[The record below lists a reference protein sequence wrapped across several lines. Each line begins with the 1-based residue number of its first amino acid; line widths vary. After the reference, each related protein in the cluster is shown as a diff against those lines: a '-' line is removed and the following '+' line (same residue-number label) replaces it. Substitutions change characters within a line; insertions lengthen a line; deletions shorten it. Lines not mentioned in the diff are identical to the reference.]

1 MGMLM
6 DGVKMDLEQQI
17 VLLMKKVAREKA
29 SRKSAEKLL
38 EEKSNELF
46 LAKKMVE
53 DTLVHLQQQAE
64 QDMALLTL
72 KTYLDSILLDFNQLF
87 LKNSISD
94 TLLQRL
100 LNNISHI
107 DTINAVKLNIQSIN
121 VADKITVLTA
131 GIWTRWEVSAE
142 QGSSCRWSS
151 DHRQLHINIDGE
163 ESQLGVLSVSLETKK
178 QWQQTIEKQLSL
190 FSEMI
195 SVAYQRK
202 YLLDR
207 TILEMHRAENSEKST
222 RDFVTM
228 INHELRTPLN
238 GLLGSADLMADTQID
253 TQQARLL
260 TTIHQSGELLRVIIN
275 DLLDFSKM
283 SAGMLEL
290 IIKPFGVVSVSRV
303 IEDIFSIRAEE
314 KGLQFE
320 LIFSEQ
326 IPTELLG
333 DAERIKQILVN
344 LIGNALKFTS
354 DGKIS
359 VYFLWENEQ
368 LVFNIVDTGCGIPAD
383 KQSNLFEPFVQ
394 VDNSSNRK
402 HEGTGLGLSIC
413 LHLIK
418 EMQGELILTSEL
430 DKGSE
435 FKVCLPLAI
444 PAENIKTTEERED
457 IDYPIHQLKLLIVE
471 DIKTNQ
477 VVIEMMLKKLGL
489 NCDIKNNG
497 QEALSYLEH
506 HHVDIILM
514 DCRMPIMDGFEA
526 TRILRQQGYDKPI
539 IALTAGTTN
548 TERDECLACGMNDIV
563 NKPYQLKD
571 LQRTLNHW
579 GKQLSNPL

>member
-1 MGMLM
+1 
-6 DGVKMDLEQQI
+6 MDLEQQI

-29 SRKSAEKLL
+29 SRKSAEQLL

-53 DTLVHLQQQAE
+53 DTLVHVQHQAE

-100 LNNISHI
+100 LNNLSHV
-107 DTINAVKLNIQSIN
+107 DTINAVQLKIQSIN
-121 VADKITVLTA
+121 VVDEMTVLNA
-131 GIWTRWEVSAE
+131 GICTRWDESAE
-142 QGSSCRWSS
+142 QVSSCRWTD
-151 DHRQLHINIDGE
+151 DHLQLHIIIDGE
-163 ESQLGVLSVSLETKK
+163 DAQLGVLSVSLETKK

-222 RDFVTM
+222 RDFVAM

-238 GLLGSADLMADTQID
+238 GLLGSADLMSDTKINK
-253 TQQARLL
+253 QQARLL

-290 IIKPFGVVSVSRV
+290 IIKPFDVVSVSRV

-314 KGLQFE
+314 QGLQFE

-354 DGKIS
+354 DGKVS

-444 PAENIKTTEERED
+444 PAENIKTTEEQDE

-471 DIKTNQ
+471 DIKMNQ

-497 QEALSYLEH
+497 KEALSYLEH

-548 TERDECLACGMNDIV
+548 TERDECLACGMDDIV

>member
-1 MGMLM
+1 
-6 DGVKMDLEQQI
+6 MDLEQKI
-17 VLLMKKVAREKA
+17 VLLQKKIAREKA
-29 SRKSAEKLL
+29 SRQAAEQLL
-38 EEKSNELF
+38 EYKSNELF

-53 DTLVHLQQQAE
+53 DTLVHVQQQAE
-64 QDMALLTL
+64 QDVALLTF
-72 KTYLDSILLDFNQLF
+72 KTYLDSILLDFSQLF
-87 LKNSISD
+87 LKNSVSA

-107 DTINAVKLNIQSIN
+107 DTITAVQLKIQSIDD
-121 VADKITVLTA
+121 VDSITVLHA
-131 GIWTRWEVSAE
+131 GVRTQWQEPIKHNL
-142 QGSSCRWSS
+142 SCYWSG
-151 DHRQLHINIDGE
+151 DHRHLHIIINGE
-163 ESQLGVLSVSLETKK
+163 DSQLGVLSVELDTKLE
-178 QWQQTIEKQLSL
+178 WQQTIEKQLSL
-190 FSEMI
+190 FSDMI

-222 RDFVTM
+222 RDFVAM

-238 GLLGSADLMADTQID
+238 GLLGSADLMGDTKID
-253 TQQARLL
+253 KQQARLL

-290 IIKPFGVVSVSRV
+290 QIKPFDVACISRV
-303 IEDIFSIRAEE
+303 IDDIFSIRAEE
-314 KGLQFE
+314 KGLAFE
-320 LIFSEQ
+320 LFFSKQ
-326 IPTELLG
+326 IPPELLG

-344 LIGNALKFTS
+344 LIGNAMKFTS
-354 DGKIS
+354 EGKVS

-368 LVFNIVDTGCGIPAD
+368 LVFNIVDTGCGIPLD

-418 EMQGELILTSEL
+418 EMQGELLLTSEL

-435 FKVCLPLAI
+435 FKVRLPLPI
-444 PAENIKTTEERED
+444 PVQQEKSVQVED
-457 IDYPIHQLKLLIVE
+457 EIDYPINELSLLVVE
-471 DIKTNQ
+471 DIKMNQ

-489 NCDIKNNG
+489 NCDIHNNG
-497 QEALSYLEH
+497 KEALSYLEEH
-506 HHVDIILM
+506 TVDIILM

-526 TRILRQQGYDKPI
+526 TRTLRQQGYTKPI

-548 TERDECLACGMNDIV
+548 IEREECLACGMDDIV

-571 LQRTLNHW
+571 LEKMLNHW
-579 GKQLSNPL
+579 GKRLSQPL

>member
-1 MGMLM
+1 
-6 DGVKMDLEQQI
+6 MDLEQKI
-17 VLLMKKVAREKA
+17 VLLQKKIAREKA
-29 SRKSAEKLL
+29 SRQAAEQLL
-38 EEKSNELF
+38 EYKSNELF

-53 DTLVHLQQQAE
+53 DTLVHVQQQAE
-64 QDMALLTL
+64 QDVALLTF
-72 KTYLDSILLDFNQLF
+72 KTYLDSILLDFSQLF
-87 LKNSISD
+87 LKNSVSA

-107 DTINAVKLNIQSIN
+107 DTITAVQLKIQSIDD
-121 VADKITVLTA
+121 VDSITVLHA
-131 GIWTRWEVSAE
+131 GIRTRWQEPIKHNL
-142 QGSSCRWSS
+142 SCYWSG
-151 DHRQLHINIDGE
+151 DHRHLHIIINGE
-163 ESQLGVLSVSLETKK
+163 DSQLGVLSVELDTKLE
-178 QWQQTIEKQLSL
+178 WQQTIEKQLSL
-190 FSEMI
+190 FSDMI

-222 RDFVTM
+222 RDFVAM

-238 GLLGSADLMADTQID
+238 GLLGSADLMGDTKID
-253 TQQARLL
+253 KQQARLL

-290 IIKPFGVVSVSRV
+290 QIKPFDVACISRV
-303 IEDIFSIRAEE
+303 IDDIFSIRAEE
-314 KGLQFE
+314 KGLAFE
-320 LIFSEQ
+320 LFFSKL
-326 IPTELLG
+326 IPPELLG

-344 LIGNALKFTS
+344 LIGNAMKFTS
-354 DGKIS
+354 EGKVS

-368 LVFNIVDTGCGIPAD
+368 LVFNIVDTGCGIPLD

-418 EMQGELILTSEL
+418 EMQGELLLTSEL

-435 FKVCLPLAI
+435 FKVRLPLPI
-444 PAENIKTTEERED
+444 PVQQEKSVQVED
-457 IDYPIHQLKLLIVE
+457 EIDYQIHELSLLVVE
-471 DIKTNQ
+471 DIKMNQ

-489 NCDIKNNG
+489 NCDIHNNG
-497 QEALSYLEH
+497 KEALSYLEEH
-506 HHVDIILM
+506 TVDIILM

-526 TRILRQQGYDKPI
+526 TRTLRQQGYTKPI

-548 TERDECLACGMNDIV
+548 IEREECLACGMDDIV

-571 LQRTLNHW
+571 LEKMLNHW
-579 GKQLSNPL
+579 GKRLSQPL

>member
-1 MGMLM
+1 
-6 DGVKMDLEQQI
+6 MDLEQQI
-17 VLLMKKVAREKA
+17 VLLKKKVAREKA
-29 SRKSAEKLL
+29 CRKSAEQLL
-38 EEKSNELF
+38 EDKSNELF

-53 DTLVHLQQQAE
+53 DTLVHVQQQAE
-64 QDMALLTL
+64 QDMALLTF
-72 KTYLDSILLDFNQLF
+72 KTYLDSILLDFSQLF
-87 LKNSISD
+87 LKNSVSA

-100 LNNISHI
+100 LNNLSHI
-107 DTINAVKLNIQSIN
+107 DTITAVQLNIQSIDA
-121 VADKITVLTA
+121 VDSIAVLHA
-131 GIWTRWEVSAE
+131 GVRTQWQEPIEHSA
-142 QGSSCRWSS
+142 SCYWSA
-151 DHRQLHINIDGE
+151 DHRHLHIMINGE
-163 ESQLGVLSVSLETKK
+163 DSQLGVLSVALDTKLE
-178 QWQQTIEKQLSL
+178 WQQTIEKQLSL
-190 FSEMI
+190 FSDMI

-222 RDFVTM
+222 RDFVAM

-238 GLLGSADLMADTQID
+238 GLLGSADLMDDTKID
-253 TQQARLL
+253 KQQARLL

-290 IIKPFGVVSVSRV
+290 QIKPFDVVCISRV
-303 IEDIFSIRAEE
+303 IDDIFSVRAEE
-314 KGLQFE
+314 KGLAFE
-320 LIFSEQ
+320 LFFSKQ
-326 IPTELLG
+326 IPLELLG

-344 LIGNALKFTS
+344 LIGNAMKFTS
-354 DGKIS
+354 EGKVS

-368 LVFNIVDTGCGIPAD
+368 LVFNIVDTGCGIPLD

-418 EMQGELILTSEL
+418 EMQGELILTSAL

-435 FKVCLPLAI
+435 FKVSLPLAI
-444 PAENIKTTEERED
+444 SAQNMHTTQVEEEM
-457 IDYPIHQLKLLIVE
+457 DYPIHELTLLVVE
-471 DIKTNQ
+471 DIKMNQ

-489 NCDIKNNG
+489 NCDIYNNG
-497 QEALSYLEH
+497 KEALRYLEEH
-506 HHVDIILM
+506 TVDIVLM

-526 TRILRQQGYDKPI
+526 TRILRQQGYTKPI

-548 TERDECLACGMNDIV
+548 IEREECLACGMDDIV

-571 LQRTLNHW
+571 LKKMLNHW
-579 GKQLSNPL
+579 GKQISKSL

>member
-1 MGMLM
+1 
-6 DGVKMDLEQQI
+6 MDLERQI
-17 VLLMKKVAREKA
+17 VLLKQKVAREKA
-29 SRKSAEKLL
+29 CRKSAEQLL
-38 EEKSNELF
+38 EDKSNELF

-53 DTLVHLQQQAE
+53 DTLVHVQQKAE
-64 QDMALLTL
+64 QDMAFLTF
-72 KTYLDSILLDFNQLF
+72 KIYLDSILLDFSQLF

-100 LNNISHI
+100 LNHISHVDSI
-107 DTINAVKLNIQSIN
+107 SAVQLKIQSIN
-121 VADKITVLTA
+121 VADKITVLNA
-131 GIWTRWEVSAE
+131 GGWTQWQESAE
-142 QGSSCRWSS
+142 QTSSCRWSS
-151 DHRQLHINIDGE
+151 DHRQLHIIIDGE
-163 ESQLGVLSVSLETKK
+163 ESKLGVFSVALETKK
-178 QWQQTIEKQLSL
+178 EWQHTIEKQLSL
-190 FSEMI
+190 FSEVI

-222 RDFVTM
+222 RDFVAM

-238 GLLGSADLMADTQID
+238 GLLGSADLMADTKID

-290 IIKPFGVVSVSRV
+290 LIKPFEVVSVSRV
-303 IEDIFSIRAEE
+303 IDDIFSIRAED

-320 LIFSEQ
+320 LFFSEQ
-326 IPTELLG
+326 IPLELLG

-354 DGKIS
+354 EGKVS

-368 LVFNIVDTGCGIPAD
+368 LVFNIVDTGCGISLD

-413 LHLIK
+413 LHLIQ

-444 PAENIKTTEERED
+444 PAKNMQTTQVEEE
-457 IDYPIHQLKLLIVE
+457 IDYPIHELTLLVVE
-471 DIKTNQ
+471 DIKMNQ

-497 QEALSYLEH
+497 EEALRYLEQH
-506 HHVDIILM
+506 NVDIILM

-526 TRILRQQGYDKPI
+526 TRILRQQGYTKPI

-548 TERDECLACGMNDIV
+548 IECEECLACGMDAIV

-571 LQRTLNHW
+571 LEKILNHW
-579 GKQLSNPL
+579 GKRLSNPL

>member
-1 MGMLM
+1 M

-29 SRKSAEKLL
+29 SRKSAEQLL

-53 DTLVHLQQQAE
+53 DTLVHVQHQAE

-100 LNNISHI
+100 LNNLSHV
-107 DTINAVKLNIQSIN
+107 DTINAVQLKIQSIN
-121 VADKITVLTA
+121 VVDEMTVLNA
-131 GIWTRWEVSAE
+131 GICTRWDESAE
-142 QGSSCRWSS
+142 QVSSCRWTD
-151 DHRQLHINIDGE
+151 DHLQLHIIIDGE
-163 ESQLGVLSVSLETKK
+163 DAQLGVLSVSLETKK

-222 RDFVTM
+222 RDFVAM

-238 GLLGSADLMADTQID
+238 GLLGSADLMSDTKINK
-253 TQQARLL
+253 QQARLL

-290 IIKPFGVVSVSRV
+290 IIKPFDVVSVSRV

-314 KGLQFE
+314 QGLQFE

-354 DGKIS
+354 DGKVS

-444 PAENIKTTEERED
+444 PAENIKTTEEQDE

-471 DIKTNQ
+471 DIKMNQ

-497 QEALSYLEH
+497 KEALSYLEH

-548 TERDECLACGMNDIV
+548 TERDECLACGMDDIV

>member
-1 MGMLM
+1 
-6 DGVKMDLEQQI
+6 MDLEQKI

-29 SRKSAEKLL
+29 SRKSAEQLL

-53 DTLVHLQQQAE
+53 DTLVHVQQQAE

-100 LNNISHI
+100 LNNISHV
-107 DTINAVKLNIQSIN
+107 DTINAVQLKIQSIN
-121 VADKITVLTA
+121 VVDEMTVLNA
-131 GIWTRWEVSAE
+131 GMWTRWDEPAE
-142 QGSSCRWSS
+142 QVSSCRWSD
-151 DHRQLHINIDGE
+151 DHLQLHIIIDGE
-163 ESQLGVLSVSLETKK
+163 DAQLGVLSVSLETKK
-178 QWQQTIEKQLSL
+178 QWQQTIEKQWSL

-207 TILEMHRAENSEKST
+207 TILEMHRAEKSEKST

-290 IIKPFGVVSVSRV
+290 IIKPFDVISVSRV

-314 KGLQFE
+314 KGLLFE

-354 DGKIS
+354 DGKVS

-413 LHLIK
+413 SHLIK

-444 PAENIKTTEERED
+444 PAENIKTTEEQDE

-471 DIKTNQ
+471 DIKMNQ

-497 QEALSYLEH
+497 KEALSYLEH

-548 TERDECLACGMNDIV
+548 IERDECLACGMDDIV

>member
-6 DGVKMDLEQQI
+6 DEVKMDLEQQI

-29 SRKSAEKLL
+29 SRKSAEQLL

-53 DTLVHLQQQAE
+53 DTLVHVQQQAE

-100 LNNISHI
+100 LNNISHV
-107 DTINAVKLNIQSIN
+107 DTINAVQLKIQSIN
-121 VADKITVLTA
+121 VVDEMTVLNA
-131 GIWTRWEVSAE
+131 GVWTRWDESAE
-142 QGSSCRWSS
+142 QVSSCRWSD
-151 DHRQLHINIDGE
+151 DHLQLHIIIDGE
-163 ESQLGVLSVSLETKK
+163 DAQLGVLSVSLETKK

-238 GLLGSADLMADTQID
+238 GLLGSADLMADTHID

-290 IIKPFGVVSVSRV
+290 IIKPFDVVSVSRV
-303 IEDIFSIRAEE
+303 IKDIFSIRAEE

-354 DGKIS
+354 DGKVS

-383 KQSNLFEPFVQ
+383 KQTNLFEPFVQ

-444 PAENIKTTEERED
+444 PVKNIKTTQTQEE
-457 IDYPIHQLKLLIVE
+457 IDYPIHQLNLLIVE
-471 DIKTNQ
+471 DIKMNQ

-497 QEALSYLEH
+497 KEALSYLEH

-548 TERDECLACGMNDIV
+548 TERDECLACGMDDIV